1 MTRFLP
7 KPRFVAIAAL
17 VVIIL
22 WIAVAAV
29 LYIAAIRRQPPPVS
43 PLRFA
48 AIVRL
53 AETLN
58 SEGRADLARFVGE
71 PGVTLQFEPGNTL
84 LKEAPPT
91 PDLGALT
98 FAAYAMRVAPR
109 AIEIVT
115 PQPDGIRR
123 IAPRFLLRYPPIAI
137 FRVALQT
144 GDTLTITARSPLLSN
159 VFAVPPGILAGLVG
173 SLLALVVLFGV
184 VRATRSLE
192 HLADALDRTDLSGA
206 PQRLPPYR
214 GFSGE
219 VGRLVEA
226 YNRLQD
232 RLTVLLQNR
241 MALIGGIS
249 HDVRTFATRLRLR
262 LDAIED
268 EAERER
274 AAADISDMIRLL
286 DDAVIASRIGAGE
299 LTEELV
305 DVREILAQEFVARRE
320 SGAAIDMSL
329 DGDDEDPLQI
339 LGDRL
344 AVRRIIANLVDNGL
358 KYGQKVHV
366 SGGVK
371 DGNVTIVV
379 EDNGPGIPA
388 HMRQAVMEPFF
399 RLEASRSRET
409 GGAGLGLAVVKAL
422 TEGLGGTISLGSAAG
437 GGARFVVR
445 LPEFSV

>member
-1 MTRFLP
+1 MKRILP

-22 WIAVAAV
+22 WIAVAAI

-71 PGVTLQFEPGNTL
+71 PGVTLQFEPGDTL
-84 LKEAPPT
+84 LKEPPPS

-109 AIEIVT
+109 KLEIVT
-115 PQPDGIRR
+115 PQPDGLRR
-123 IAPRFLLRYPPIAI
+123 IAPRFLLRYPPITI
-137 FRVALQT
+137 FRVALLT

-173 SLLALVVLFGV
+173 SLLALAVLFGV

-192 HLADALDRTDLSGA
+192 RLADALDRTDLSGT
-206 PQRLPPYR
+206 PERLPPYR
-214 GFSGE
+214 GFGGE

-274 AAADISDMIRLL
+274 AAADIDDMIRLL
-286 DDAVIASRIGAGE
+286 DDALIASRIGAGE

-305 DVREILAQEFVARRE
+305 DVREILAQEFAARRE
-320 SGAAIDMSL
+320 AGAAIAMSL
-329 DGDDEDPLQI
+329 DGDDDALQI

-358 KYGQKVHV
+358 KYGQQVHL
-366 SGGVK
+366 SGGVS
-371 DGNVTIVV
+371 DGKVMIVV

-388 HMRQAVMEPFF
+388 DQREAVMEPFF
-399 RLEASRSRET
+399 RLEASRSRGT

-422 TEGLGGTISLGSAAG
+422 TEGLGGSVALDSAAG
-437 GGARFVVR
+437 GGARVEVL

>member
-1 MTRFLP
+1 VTRILP

-22 WIAVAAV
+22 WIAVAAI
-29 LYIAAIRRQPPPVS
+29 LYIAAIRRQPAPVS

-58 SEGRADLARFVGE
+58 GEGRADLARFVGE
-71 PGVTLQFEPGNTL
+71 PGVTLQFEPGDTL
-84 LKEAPPT
+84 LKEAPPA

-98 FAAYAMRVAPR
+98 FAAYAMRVGPR
-109 AIEIVT
+109 KLEIVT
-115 PQPDGIRR
+115 PQPDGMRR
-123 IAPRFLLRYPPIAI
+123 IAPRFLLRYPPITI

-173 SLLALVVLFGV
+173 SLLALAVLFGV
-184 VRATRSLE
+184 VRATRSLGR
-192 HLADALDRTDLSGA
+192 LADALDRTDLSGT
-206 PQRLPPYR
+206 PERLPPYR
-214 GFSGE
+214 GFGGE

-286 DDAVIASRIGAGE
+286 DDALIASRIGAGE

-305 DVREILAQEFVARRE
+305 DVGEIMAQEFAARRE
-320 SGAAIDMSL
+320 AGAAIDMSL
-329 DGDDEDPLQI
+329 DGDDDGLQI

-358 KYGQKVHV
+358 KYGQQVHL
-366 SGGVK
+366 SGGVS

-388 HMRQAVMEPFF
+388 DQREAVMEPFF

-422 TEGLGGTISLGSAAG
+422 TEGLGGTIALGSAAS